1 MTLALDAR
9 VKQAAKK
16 LAELKALKVRQDAK
30 KKAEE
35 GKEKRR
41 LENKMKILLGAYM
54 LNRMENEDGF
64 RDKVMP
70 KLDVFL
76 KRPAE
81 REIFGFSV
89 RPVPESSKVAPPN

>member
-1 MTLALDAR
+1 MALPLDAR
-9 VKQAAKK
+9 LEQAEKK

-30 KKAEE
+30 RKAEE

-70 KLDVFL
+70 RLNDFL
-76 KRPAE
+76 TRPAE
-81 REIFGFSV
+81 REIFGL
-89 RPVPESSKVAPPN
+89 PTTPAPKSSQSDAAP